1 MGWVADP
8 TVRITLHFR
17 DDDGASST
25 HIINVAADA
34 LPVAGAFAAAY
45 AALFAPLTSCALYKV
60 GISLRYLVDPAPV
73 AVPGADTNTHR
84 RSVFVFQSIGSPYV
98 LSLPGVIG
106 AKLVQPPDPYAY
118 VGLNTADPAIAA
130 LVSAMVTGIG
140 GVEPCAPWAPTLI
153 GGGGGGGSWGGGGGG
168 GSWGGG
174 GGTGASGPE
183 PEDYTWSGSDLTAL
197 LAAYWG
203 YERAG
208 RR

>member
-1 MGWVADP
+1 VAWAADP
-8 TVRITLHFR
+8 TARITLHFR

-60 GISLRYLVDPAPV
+60 GISLRYLDDTDPLP
-73 AVPGADTNTHR
+73 PADTDTNR
-84 RSVFVFQSIGSPYV
+84 RSVFVFQSIGRPYV
-98 LSLPGVIG
+98 LSLPGVVG
-106 AKLVQPPDPYAY
+106 SKLAQPPDPYAY
-118 VGLNTADPAIAA
+118 VGLDTADVAIAA
-130 LVSAMVTGIG
+130 LVSAMITGIG
-140 GVEPCAPWAPTLI
+140 GVEPCAPWVPTLDDM
-153 GGGGGGGSWGGGGGG
+153 GGGGGSWGGGGGG

-174 GGTGASGPE
+174 ETVSEPLPE
-183 PEDYTWSGSDLTAL
+183 PEDYTWSGSDLRAL